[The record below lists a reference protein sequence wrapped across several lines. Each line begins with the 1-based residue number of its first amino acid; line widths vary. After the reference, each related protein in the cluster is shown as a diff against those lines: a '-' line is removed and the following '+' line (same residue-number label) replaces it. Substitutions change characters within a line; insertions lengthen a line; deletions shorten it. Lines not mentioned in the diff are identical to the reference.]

1 MIFSPQGNDY
11 LVQPE
16 DYNRLVAELPNVVRL
31 HIVNYT
37 MWNHQDFLTAIDA
50 PRYVLSIKYFISLF
64 F

>member
-37 MWNHQDFLTAIDA
+37 KWNHQDFLTAINA
-50 PRYVLSIKYFISLF
+50 PR
-64 F
+64 